1 MRLTIREALLSF
13 RRAPLL
19 SALSVM
25 MVAFSLF
32 SFGLF
37 ALVAI
42 NFEEEFSRV
51 EARVEI
57 QAFVDDT
64 TSVTTLTDGV
74 AAVARYSE
82 VQRAAPITR
91 EEALSRARE
100 SMGEFRDVFDAE
112 FLPASIEVQL
122 KEGFRDAVSVR
133 RVADSLEAIPYVN
146 DVRYG
151 EEFVQQLDAIRTVAT
166 GTGIALGTAFALVA
180 IIIIAATIRIAV
192 LARAREISI
201 MRLVGA
207 TNGFIR
213 RPFLLEGLLT
223 GVAGGLLALLLL
235 RGAFALVTRFDFVN
249 ALFLESSM
257 AVTGIAAGGLLGFMG
272 SAFAVRRHLKHV

>member
-1 MRLTIREALLSF
+1 MRLTIREALMSF
-13 RRAPLL
+13 KRAPLL
-19 SALSVM
+19 SALSIM
-25 MVAFSLF
+25 MIAFSLF

-37 ALVAI
+37 ALVAL
-42 NFEEEFSRV
+42 NFQQEFGQV
-51 EARVEI
+51 EQRVEI

-74 AAVARYSE
+74 GLAARFPE

-91 EEALSRARE
+91 EEALARARAT
-100 SMGEFRDVFDAE
+100 MGEFRDVFDAE

-122 KEGFRDAVSVR
+122 REGFRDPASVR
-133 RVADSLEAIPYVN
+133 RVADQLEALPYVN

-151 EEFVQQLDAIRTVAT
+151 EEFVEQLDAIRTVAT

-180 IIIIAATIRIAV
+180 IIIIAATIRITV

-207 TNGFIR
+207 TDGFVR

-223 GVAGGLLALLLL
+223 GIAGGVLALLLL
-235 RGAFALVTRFDFVN
+235 RGAYVLVTRLEFVN
-249 ALFLESSM
+249 ALFLDSQM
-257 AVTGIAAGGLLGFMG
+257 ALAGIAAGGFLGFCG
-272 SAFAVRRHLKHV
+272 SAFAVRRHLKRI

>member
-19 SALSVM
+19 SALSIM

-51 EARVEI
+51 EERVEI

-64 TSVTTLTDGV
+64 TSVMTLTDGV
-74 AAVARYSE
+74 AMVARYAE

-151 EEFVQQLDAIRTVAT
+151 EEFVQQLDAIRTIAT
-166 GTGIALGTAFALVA
+166 GTGVALGTAFALVA

-249 ALFLESSM
+249 ALFLDRSM
-257 AVTGIAAGGLLGFMG
+257 AMTGIAAGGLLGFMG

>member
-19 SALSVM
+19 SALSIM

-51 EARVEI
+51 EERVEI

-74 AAVARYSE
+74 GLVARYAE

-166 GTGIALGTAFALVA
+166 GTGVALGTAFALVA
-180 IIIIAATIRIAV
+180 IIINAATIRIAV

-249 ALFLESSM
+249 VLFLDSSM
-257 AVTGIAAGGLLGFMG
+257 AMTGIAAGGLLGFLG

>member
-13 RRAPLL
+13 KRAPLL
-19 SALSVM
+19 SALSIM
-25 MVAFSLF
+25 MIAFSLF

-37 ALVAI
+37 ALVAL
-42 NFEEEFSRV
+42 NFRQEFGQVEE
-51 EARVEI
+51 RVEI

-64 TSVTTLTDGV
+64 TTVTTLTDGV
-74 AAVARYSE
+74 ALAARFPE

-91 EEALSRARE
+91 EEALERAR
-100 SMGEFRDVFDAE
+100 STMGEFSDVFDAE

-122 KEGFRDAVSVR
+122 REGFRDAASVR
-133 RVADSLEAIPYVN
+133 RVADRLDSLPYVN

-151 EEFVQQLDAIRTVAT
+151 EEFVEQLDAIRTVAT

-180 IIIIAATIRIAV
+180 IIIIAATIRITV

-207 TNGFIR
+207 TDGFVR

-223 GVAGGLLALLLL
+223 GVAGGVLALLLL
-235 RGAFALVTRFDFVN
+235 RGAYALVTRLEFVD
-249 ALFLESSM
+249 ALFLDTTM
-257 AVTGIAAGGLLGFMG
+257 ALAGIAAGGLLGFFG